1 MDGIGI
7 FTIIACVIGIIDF
20 VICFVVML
28 KIISLFPKDA
38 KISRYWKI
46 AFSLVALFT
55 IGYIV
60 AIVSISLDFEIINQI
75 MTPIVYVFGSLFVLI
90 MVLLSL
96 RTYKMII
103 K

>member
-7 FTIIACVIGIIDF
+7 FTIVSCVIGIIVF
-20 VICFVVML
+20 SICIYLML

-60 AIVSISLDFEIINQI
+60 ALVSIIIDFEIINQI

-96 RTYKMII
+96 RTYKMVM